1 MNTQMRK
8 NAAQVTRPASPTL
21 IRILAIYPETDEY
34 QTVYIHDTDHSIPGS
49 GGCFSGKIRTVA
61 DTQVHPADRQKFLD
75 FWKTERI
82 AGELR
87 EQGNQGGLV
96 LTYRQKNGTGYELVR
111 EHVVLAAEDEQS
123 TVILSFTH
131 VPETGERRI
140 LRAGADAGRK
150 GIRSR
155 LPDHPEMLKL
165 YTAWLDQCCEREI
178 AVAAI
183 DINYFRLY
191 NDVYGWKAG
200 SRLLQH
206 MSNAIGDFAERTNGI
221 AGYFGGDNFALVFGT
236 GSVGGVNTAREKIEK
251 DIDRFLDR
259 KGFAPACGIYVTTDR
274 TRPFSEL
281 YERALTALA
290 EIKGNYTEHT
300 RIFDNRRYQV
310 FRDRQIMLSNVLR
323 DLNAGNFDF
332 YLQPKVDMNSGR
344 ISSAE
349 ALVRWLRG
357 DTAVTPQHFIG
368 DLEQSGYI
376 YVLDRYVWNGVCAY
390 QKSLLE
396 SGIRPLPVS
405 VNVSRADFYFTDVA
419 RHFAELMRRYEL
431 DPYYIQIEITESAYA
446 DDSGRSIQDNVDR
459 LRSAGHMILMDDF
472 GVGYSSLMALRDL
485 RVDVIKIDREFL
497 QNLKSGGKDLSII
510 DSVINMAHMMD
521 IRVIAEGVETKEQVD
536 FLLSHGCNYAQGYYF
551 YKAMPRGQFTELIKN
566 EENVQR
572 KIVSYAPS
580 RISRLNVRDLLNQ
593 GLLEDDVLGKMLGAA
608 AVVELSDDSMELIQM
623 NDEYCRLTG
632 IRRDDTAGR
641 KKLFDRMDLPK
652 EKLREEIMQAE
663 EASAGIG
670 PLRHV
675 FHLSDGRKV
684 LTDTKIFRISE
695 YGGKKLFLLLTHEA
709 A

>member
-1 MNTQMRK
+1 MNTEMKK
-8 NAAQVTRPASPTL
+8 NAAQVNRPASPAL

-34 QTVYIHDTDHSIPGS
+34 QTVYVHDTDHSIPGS
-49 GGCFSGKIRTVA
+49 GCFSEKVRTVA
-61 DTQVHPADRQKFLD
+61 DTQVHPADRQRFLD

-82 AGELR
+82 TGELR

-96 LTYRQKNGTGYELVR
+96 LTYRQKNGTDYEQVR

-123 TVILSFTH
+123 IVILSFTQ
-131 VPETGERRI
+131 VQETAGSRPSRSGDTTER
-140 LRAGADAGRK
+140 K
-150 GIRSR
+150 CIRSS
-155 LPDHPEMLKL
+155 LPDHPEMMKL
-165 YTAWLDQCCEREI
+165 YSAWLDKCSDREI

-183 DINYFRLY
+183 DINYFKLY
-191 NDVYGWKAG
+191 NDVYGWQAG
-200 SRLLQH
+200 SRLLRH
-206 MSNAIGDFAERTNGI
+206 MSSVIGDFATRSNGI

-236 GSVGGVNTAREKIEK
+236 GTIGGVNAAKERIERE
-251 DIDRFLDR
+251 IDRFLDKR
-259 KGFAPACGIYVTTDR
+259 GFAPACGIYVTTDH
-274 TRPFSEL
+274 TKPFSEL

-300 RIFDNRRYQV
+300 RIFDKRRYQV

-349 ALVRWLRG
+349 ALVRWIRG

-376 YVLDRYVWNGVCAY
+376 YILDRYVWNGVCAY

-419 RHFAELMRRYEL
+419 QHFAELMRRYTL
-431 DPYYIQIEITESAYA
+431 DPSYIQIEITESAYA

-459 LRSAGHMILMDDF
+459 LRSMGHTILMDDF

-485 RVDVIKIDREFL
+485 RVDIIKIDKEFL

-551 YKAMPRGQFTELIKN
+551 YKAMPRGQFTELIRN
-566 EENVQR
+566 EDNVQR
-572 KIVSYAPS
+572 KIVSYAPA

-593 GLLEDDVLGKMLGAA
+593 GLLEDDVLGNMLGAA

-632 IRRDDTAGR
+632 IRRDDAAGR
-641 KKLFDRMDLPK
+641 KKLLDRIDLPR
-652 EKLREEIMQAE
+652 EKLREQIMQAE
-663 EASAGIG
+663 EAPAGIG

-675 FHLSDGRKV
+675 FHRSDGREV